1 VQPRTAICPT
11 TPELTYQ
18 PRWAPRLPHVQWL
31 RSPPDRE
38 VSDAATCTIAPDPL
52 GGLRCAT
59 CPMAPDP
66 ASLRGGLRAPATLA
80 VPCGSWNSKMRK
92 SLSCLPDEDINT
104 SATIIP
110 SVEILDP
117 ITRSRAQQLNHQVN
131 SFLCSSAYNI
141 ESRLQSND
149 LIILRNQGEDH
160 GGQTEHQEGVVEP
173 R

>member
-1 VQPRTAICPT
+1 MSFKKIQILAVGTLQTGYPHIQASSQDKEQGVQPRTAICPT

-66 ASLRGGLRAPATLA
+66 TSLRGGLRAPATLA

-110 SVEILDP
+110 SVEILGP
-117 ITRSRAQQLNHQVN
+117 ITRS
-131 SFLCSSAYNI
+131 
-141 ESRLQSND
+141 
-149 LIILRNQGEDH
+149 
-160 GGQTEHQEGVVEP
+160 
-173 R
+173 